1 MDVKFIFRT
10 VLATCFVSGIVH
22 GSFCNLPAVSM
33 CTTASVVG
41 NANQIV
47 YLDSSTAPTF
57 QLTECVCELRFELSG
72 TISLS
77 YRPSAPTMDNSCG
90 VQFKYDRPNASP
102 YTFGCSEMTSGTN
115 VQTRTFANIT
125 FTKSLDSFRSW
136 FSCVGI
142 QPAPGK
148 SVTVSCYPDVNYIS
162 PESGGWTGWGS
173 WTECTST
180 CSTGTIRRTRDCNGT
195 SCDGQSTQTRECE
208 NVQNCPVNG
217 DWSGWTDWNECS
229 VSCGTGSK
237 TRNRNCDNPP
247 PSGGGDAC
255 LGDSSESEV
264 CNLGSCTQNVDGGW
278 GLWSVWSA
286 CSVSC
291 GGGSR
296 SRARSCDNPTTVGEG
311 LVCLGE
317 NGQRVETEIT
327 TEQCNL
333 ETCSVNGGWRD
344 WSDWTSCSVTCG
356 GGVRSRSRSCDNPK
370 PVGEGLLCVDV
381 DGDRVDTET
390 RSEQCNLVICPV
402 NGGWGLWLDWST
414 CSVSCGGGVRSR
426 SRSCNDPTPV
436 GEGRLCVDADDG
448 QEKNSDF
455 EAEACNTA
463 QCIENQ
469 NGGWST
475 WIRTSDCTVT
485 CGGGFAVWT
494 RSCDNPI
501 QTGSGQPCVDER
513 GQEAMSE
520 TKQLTCNHLACPA
533 SVNGGWTPWT
543 NYGTCSVT
551 CGGGTQERSR
561 ECENPAPQGGGAA
574 CSGGDGQEQ
583 AESRDCGVDECPAD
597 KSVNGGWSPWTNY
610 RACSVTCGG
619 GTQERSRKCESP
631 APQGDGEAC
640 SGGDGQEQT
649 ESRGC
654 GEDECPADN
663 TETPVAG
670 AAVGTSGDDTNI
682 AAIVGG
688 IIGTL
693 VALLLI
699 ILLIICLVRRRRRE
713 KKPEKRPGPRSIR
726 YDSQGG
732 DVTVTENELYQYDG
746 ETPAHATNAL
756 FIGGIPDTP
765 SSPGYI
771 PHFSTDNGSQYA
783 VIMDS
788 TRAKDRPNERPSLE
802 TFSASKKST
811 DSETSLKTP
820 ETIPPF
826 ENGDVRP
833 FVEPNHYVD
842 SNPDLGV
849 DNPGYFNAT
858 GGEGSSPTSKS
869 PYDYIDHDKLKKDDA
884 EFENAF
890 DDASSNEFNGYP
902 ESQADE
908 SHYKRFISSDG
919 SEVANDGYLTSPK
932 RDNTFEFS
940 SPNDS

>member
-264 CNLGSCTQNVDGGW
+264 CNLGSCTQN
-278 GLWSVWSA
+278 
-286 CSVSC
+286 
-291 GGGSR
+291 
-296 SRARSCDNPTTVGEG
+296 
-311 LVCLGE
+311 
-317 NGQRVETEIT
+317 
-327 TEQCNL
+327 
-333 ETCSVNGGWRD
+333 
-344 WSDWTSCSVTCG
+344 
-356 GGVRSRSRSCDNPK
+356 
-370 PVGEGLLCVDV
+370 
-381 DGDRVDTET
+381 
-390 RSEQCNLVICPV
+390 V

>member
-264 CNLGSCTQNVDGGW
+264 CNLGSCTQN
-278 GLWSVWSA
+278 
-286 CSVSC
+286 
-291 GGGSR
+291 
-296 SRARSCDNPTTVGEG
+296 
-311 LVCLGE
+311 
-317 NGQRVETEIT
+317 
-327 TEQCNL
+327 
-333 ETCSVNGGWRD
+333 
-344 WSDWTSCSVTCG
+344 
-356 GGVRSRSRSCDNPK
+356 
-370 PVGEGLLCVDV
+370 
-381 DGDRVDTET
+381 
-390 RSEQCNLVICPV
+390 
-402 NGGWGLWLDWST
+402 
-414 CSVSCGGGVRSR
+414 
-426 SRSCNDPTPV
+426 
-436 GEGRLCVDADDG
+436 
-448 QEKNSDF
+448 
-455 EAEACNTA
+455 
-463 QCIENQ
+463 ENQ